1 MDSNG
6 RGVDIRPAPV
16 KTGDSQEPTK
26 PIPGP
31 APRPLGLPPDDF
43 DRDPIACLARLRDEY
58 GDVFSFAPGKIVVA
72 RPAWVHW
79 ALARTN
85 RETHVDPPPSPR
97 RGEQRPLIRS
107 RVETWMATRRTAQWH
122 RLGREVAEQ
131 STPVIRRSLQR
142 FLDAAE
148 GSPARLADCEH
159 AILDAAG
166 GVFIR
171 DLEGNL
177 RNALIRASD
186 LLLEEGSAS
195 FKLPYWLSVRTRR
208 RLRANTV
215 WIESL
220 VAHVSARRASRVA
233 EEPPSDLLDLLLDA
247 RDGDL
252 PAFTD
257 LEVAQTLSI
266 NLGNL
271 YTVGGTGLAWLLTA
285 HGAHDLTRP
294 ETVGREDWN
303 RAVVKETLRVY
314 PTVTLTSRILAEDT
328 TFGDVTVPAGD
339 SVYLSS
345 LLLHTDPRWW
355 REDPSQFDPERWL
368 ADEVHDPHAYLPY
381 GAGPRICTGVHIS
394 NAVLEAAADL
404 LATRTVTARP
414 GPPKRFWGAIAQP
427 RRFRVHVSRNGGT
440 ETD

>member
-1 MDSNG
+1 MDPDG
-6 RGVDIRPAPV
+6 RGVDTRQAPED
-16 KTGDSQEPTK
+16 TGGSWISTTAP
-26 PIPGP
+26 PGP

-58 GDVFSFAPGKIVVA
+58 GDVFTFAPGKVVLA

-85 RETHVDPPPSPR
+85 RETHVDPPEAPR
-97 RGEQRPLIRS
+97 KVTRQSLIRD

-122 RLGREVAEQ
+122 RLGRDIAERTAPAIDGALRQ
-131 STPVIRRSLQR
+131 
-142 FLDAAE
+142 FLDGAE
-148 GSPARLADCEH
+148 SSPVRLADCEH
-159 AILDAAG
+159 AVLNAAG

-171 DLEGNL
+171 DLEGDL
-177 RNALIRASD
+177 RKALITGAD
-186 LLLEEGSAS
+186 LLLQAGSAS
-195 FKLPYWLSVRTRR
+195 VAMPQWLSLLTRR
-208 RLRANTV
+208 SLRANTV

-220 VAHVSARRASRVA
+220 VAHVGARRASRNA
-233 EEPPSDLLDLLLDA
+233 DDAPSDLLDLLLDA
-247 RDGDL
+247 RDEDR

-285 HGAHDLTRP
+285 HGTHDLTRP
-294 ETVGREDWN
+294 ETVEREDWS
-303 RAVVKETLRVY
+303 RAVVRETLRVY
-314 PTVTLTSRILAEDT
+314 PAVSLTSRSLTEDT
-328 TFGDVTVPAGD
+328 DFGDVTVPAGD
-339 SVYLSS
+339 SVFLSP

-355 REDPSQFDPERWL
+355 REDPSRFDPTRWL

-394 NAVLEAAADL
+394 NAVLEAATDL
-404 LATRTVTARP
+404 LANRTVTTRP
-414 GPPKRFWGAIAQP
+414 GPPKRLWGAITQP
-427 RRFRVHVSRNGGT
+427 RRFRARIVRYDT
-440 ETD
+440 ESA